1 MLCFIRVSMELLNF
15 LILVNPVLYPGTS
28 INVSS
33 ILISPKTLGMKNQM
47 QPHGEIREKGQR
59 GADYYWG

>member
-1 MLCFIRVSMELLNF
+1 MELLNF

-28 INVSS
+28 TNVSS